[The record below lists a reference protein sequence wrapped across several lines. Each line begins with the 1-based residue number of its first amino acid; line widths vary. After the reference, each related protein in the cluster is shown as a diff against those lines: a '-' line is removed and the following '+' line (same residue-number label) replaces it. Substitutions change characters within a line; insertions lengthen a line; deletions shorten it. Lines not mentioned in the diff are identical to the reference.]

1 MTLAER
7 VLRLDNCTVID
18 CVQPE
23 PLRRARVTLRNG
35 RIDRIDTATA
45 ATGATDGAV
54 EAIDLQGGFLL
65 PGLWDSHSHPGL
77 AIPDPYRRTD
87 FESEAD
93 RALRALR
100 NTQDALLVGVTALRC
115 TGDQGFVDVSVRDAY
130 RSGLLVGPRMF
141 VSGPG
146 LRITGGHGANGRI
159 RPLYV
164 DPPLEVDGPDE
175 VRKAVRTNIKYGV
188 DWIKLAVTGG
198 IAGHR
203 EGMDEVQ
210 MTADEVRS
218 AVETAHNK
226 GIKVCAHLGSA
237 RAVKMAVLA
246 GIDCVEHGYLLDEEA
261 VGMMA
266 ERGVAYC
273 PTLSVT
279 HDEPYMR
286 RHIWPDYSLKRAL
299 EGAAAHERGF
309 RLALAAGVKIVNGA
323 DLNPIVD
330 TALPEIEWVVKSGMR
345 PFDALVASTRSA
357 AELNG
362 VADQLGTIEV
372 GKLADLVVVAGDPL
386 VDISNLRRTQLVLKE
401 GHVVID
407 HRAGSWLHDTE
418 QLKTRLETVLVG
430 RGIT

>member
-1 MTLAER
+1 MTHDDR

-23 PLRRARVTLRNG
+23 PISRARITIRNG
-35 RIDRIDTATA
+35 RIDRLETGLATNGA
-45 ATGATDGAV
+45 AGGPIET
-54 EAIDLQGGFLL
+54 IDLQGGYVL

-115 TGDQGFVDVSVRDAY
+115 TGDANFVDVSVRDAY

-141 VSGPG
+141 VAGPD
-146 LRITGGHGANGRI
+146 LRITGGHGSNGRI

-164 DPPLEVDGPDE
+164 DPPVEVDGPDE
-175 VRKAVRTNIKYGV
+175 MRKAVRTNLKYGV

-198 IAGHR
+198 IAGVR

-210 MTADEVRS
+210 MTAEEVRS

-226 GIKVCAHLGSA
+226 GVKVCAHLGSA
-237 RAVKMAVLA
+237 KAVKMAVQA

-261 VGMMA
+261 VSMMA

-279 HDEPYMR
+279 HDEAYMR
-286 RHIWPDYSLKRAL
+286 RHTWPEHSLKRAL
-299 EGAAAHERGF
+299 EGAAAHEHGF

-345 PFDALVASTRSA
+345 PFEALVASTRSA
-357 AELNG
+357 AELNA
-362 VADQLGTIEV
+362 VADELGTVEV
-372 GKLADLVVVAGDPL
+372 GKLADLVVVGGNPL
-386 VDISNLRRTQLVLKE
+386 ADISNLRRTQLVLKE
-401 GHVVID
+401 GHIVVD
-407 HRAGSWLHDTE
+407 YRDGKSLHGTE
-418 QLKTRLETVLVG
+418 QLKTRLETVLLG
-430 RGIT
+430 RSLT

>member
-1 MTLAER
+1 MTDR
-7 VLRLDNCTVID
+7 VLHLDNCTIID
-18 CVQPE
+18 CVSPQPR
-23 PLRRARVTLRNG
+23 PNSRLTLRNG
-35 RIDRIDTATA
+35 RIDRIETASA
-45 ATGATDGAV
+45 AGGSPNGAAET
-54 EAIDLQGGFLL
+54 IDLRGGYVL
-65 PGLWDSHSHPGL
+65 PGLWDCHTHPGL

-100 NTQDALLVGVTALRC
+100 NTQDALLVGVTAIRC
-115 TGDQGFVDVSVRDAY
+115 TGDSSYVDVSVRDAY
-130 RSGLLVGPRMF
+130 RNGLLVGPRMF
-141 VSGPG
+141 VAGPG

-164 DPPLEVDGPDE
+164 DPPVEVDGPDE

-198 IAGHR
+198 IAGVR

-218 AVETAHNK
+218 AVETAHHK

-237 RAVKMAVLA
+237 TAVKMAVQA

-279 HDEPYMR
+279 HDEAYMR
-286 RHIWPDYSLKRAL
+286 RHTWPEHSLKRAL

-309 RLALAAGVKIVNGA
+309 RWALEAGVKIVNGA
-323 DLNPIVD
+323 DINPIAD
-330 TALPEIEWVVKSGMR
+330 TALPEIEWVVKAGMR

-362 VADQLGTIEV
+362 VGDQLGTIEV
-372 GKLADLVVVAGDPL
+372 GKLADLVVVGADPL
-386 VDISNLRRTQLVLKE
+386 ANISNLRQTQLVFKE
-401 GHVVID
+401 GHVVVD
-407 HRAGSWLHDTE
+407 HRPGSWLHSTE

-430 RGIT
+430 QRIT